1 MATYPLCV
9 FLESRDQGRLTY
21 DHPFYRLVE
30 EVLQNIIQSPLV
42 MVYMARNTL
51 KYDSEQFPNEDAEK
65 QRIQQIIHYLQNI
78 CPTVSGSDS
87 PRMDSAFVQTRA
99 YSGCCKNPRRR
110 KAARK
115 HVYIQKRLVDAWM
128 KAYNDSAWKS
138 SPSHRGKFL

>member
-9 FLESRDQGRLTY
+9 FLESREQGRLTY
-21 DHPFYRLVE
+21 NHPFYRLVE

-42 MVYMARNTL
+42 MLYMARNTL
-51 KYDSEQFPNEDAEK
+51 KYDSEWQSSPNEDAEK
-65 QRIQQIIHYLQNI
+65 QRIKEIIHYLQTV

-128 KAYNDSAWKS
+128 KAYND
-138 SPSHRGKFL
+138 PSHRGKFL